1 MTTRQSSSNIHPRL
15 WWRLLLLVPI
25 IATLWVPWYNHL
37 DPTFIGIPFLY
48 WYLLMWV
55 PLSAVC
61 SAVVYFKT
69 RDLV

>member
-1 MTTRQSSSNIHPRL
+1 MTTRQSSSGIHPRL

-25 IATLWVPWYNHL
+25 VATLWVPWYNRV

>member
-1 MTTRQSSSNIHPRL
+1 MTTRQSSSGIHPRL
-15 WWRLLLLVPI
+15 WWRLLLLIPI

-37 DPTFIGIPFLY
+37 NPTFIGIPFLY
-48 WYLLMWV
+48 LYLLMWV

-69 RDLV
+69 RDVV

>member
-1 MTTRQSSSNIHPRL
+1 MTTSQPSSGIHPRL

-25 IATLWVPWYNHL
+25 VAVLWVPWYNHL
-37 DPTFIGIPFLY
+37 DPRFIGIPFLY

-69 RDLV
+69 RDLT

>member
-25 IATLWVPWYNHL
+25 IATPRVPWYNHL
-37 DPTFIGIPFLY
+37 NPTFIGIPFLY